1 MKRFS
6 VGLLV
11 VLLGSVTLL
20 RAGPPYVTDDPE
32 PVEYK
37 HWEVYL
43 ATQTTHE
50 PDSTAG
56 TLPHVEVNYGA
67 LPDVQLH
74 VIAPLAFSSSSGSSR
89 NFGYGDTELGI
100 KYRFQEETVSTPQ
113 LGIFPIVELPTGST
127 KKDLGSGHTQVFLP
141 LWIQKKIGEWTTYG
155 GGGYWLNP
163 GTGNK
168 NYWLIGW
175 MVQNQITKTLALG
188 AEVYHTTPQEI
199 HGESKTALN
208 VGLVWDL
215 NEEQHILASAGPTL
229 SGPKGYQTY
238 LAYQLTFGPV
248 K

>member
-6 VGLLV
+6 VGIFV
-11 VLLGSVTLL
+11 VLLGSVALL
-20 RAGPPYVTDDPE
+20 RAGPPYMTDDPE
-32 PVEYK
+32 PVEYQ

-43 ATQTTHE
+43 ATQTTHVS
-50 PDSTAG
+50 DSTAG
-56 TLPHVEVNYGA
+56 TLPHVEVNYGVI
-67 LPDVQLH
+67 PNVQLH

-100 KYRFQEETVSTPQ
+100 KYRFQEETASTPQ

-163 GTGNK
+163 GTGNQ
-168 NYWLIGW
+168 NYWLMGW
-175 MVQNQITKTLALG
+175 MIQNQITKTLALG

-199 HGESKTALN
+199 HGASNTVFNL
-208 VGLVWDL
+208 GLVWDL
-215 NEEQHILASAGPTL
+215 SEEQHILASAGPRL